1 MPTGDF
7 CCFQQPSFVILGLT
21 CRMADKV
28 HMQQNIESLL
38 KYWILNS
45 VESCNKMFNP
55 VESLTSSRPFNLQHP
70 IPLDSQNILLL
81 LFTWAGANVCL
92 HVPLFSTF
100 FFHFYI
106 FCCTS
111 SLQLLPSLPPSQVW
125 STLSCSVPTS
135 ALFHPYLLSSKF
147 LHSLLSSRLPT
158 MKSI

>member
-81 LFTWAGANVCL
+81 LFSWAGANVCL
-92 HVPLFSTF
+92 HVPLFSTCF
-100 FFHFYI
+100 FFTFIYFVVPVPYSCCQVYPLPRSDPLSFL
-106 FCCTS
+106 FCPYLCPVS
-111 SLQLLPSLPPSQVW
+111 SLSAFLQI
-125 STLSCSVPTS
+125 PTQP
-135 ALFHPYLLSSKF
+135 AK
-147 LHSLLSSRLPT
+147 
-158 MKSI
+158 